1 MFDSRLLRGAVR
13 PFAHAL
19 AVGAAL
25 YASLALTPAVG
36 QTPFRAGISDPV
48 NTVLAWWM
56 AENAGF
62 YKAQGL
68 DMRVVDMQGG
78 SRGAQALQEGN
89 LEVMHVG
96 LSSVIR
102 INRAGGDIRLIGSLS
117 NVIRFTFFSAP
128 GVRTAADL
136 KGGAIGVSTFGSE
149 SDSTVTLALQ
159 RLGMTRGDITVKES
173 GGGPARLAAVKSGE
187 IKATALN
194 EPFNTIAR
202 EQGVNVLV
210 DLASEQIPWVF
221 SGIVVRRASLTS
233 DRDRLKRFLKAT
245 IEGNYLALTDEARG
259 KATLAKEL
267 HNTTP
272 RTIDIAYSD
281 FKAQSPINVEPSM
294 KGAENILALFPG
306 GSSRVEDYIDVSLL
320 EEIKREGFITQ
331 MEQKY
336 KTR

>member
-1 MFDSRLLRGAVR
+1 MTTSMLTQ
-13 PFAHAL
+13 HAL
-19 AVGAAL
+19 VLMTLGALMA
-25 YASLALTPAVG
+25 TPASA
-36 QTPFRAGISDPV
+36 QTEFKAGISDPV

-56 AENAGF
+56 ADAAGF

-68 DMRVVDMQGG
+68 DVRVVDMQGG
-78 SRGAQALQEGN
+78 SRGAQALQAGE
-89 LEVMHVG
+89 LDVMHVG

-102 INRAGGDIRLIGSLS
+102 INRSGGDIRLIGSLS

-128 GVRTAADL
+128 GVKTAADL
-136 KGGAIGVSTFGSE
+136 KGGAIGVSSFGSE

-159 RLGMTRGDITVKES
+159 RLGMSRGDITVKET
-173 GGGPARLAAVKSGE
+173 GGGPARLAAVKAGE

-210 DLASEQIPWVF
+210 DLAAEQIPWVF
-221 SGIVVRRASLTS
+221 SGIVVKHSALTS
-233 DRDRLKRFLKAT
+233 ERDRLKKFLKAT
-245 IEGNYLALTDEARG
+245 IEGNYVAMTDAARAKAVLT
-259 KATLAKEL
+259 KEL

-272 RTIDIAYSD
+272 KTIDIAYAD
-281 FKAQSPINVEPSM
+281 FKAQSPLNTEPSI

-306 GSSRVEDYIDVSLL
+306 GSQKVEDYIDTSLL
-320 EEIKREGFITQ
+320 DEIKKEGFMTA

>member
-1 MFDSRLLRGAVR
+1 MITARFLQRAIQ
-13 PFAHAL
+13 PAAL
-19 AVGAAL
+19 AI
-25 YASLALTPAVG
+25 AVG
-36 QTPFRAGISDPV
+36 TVLCAGLAPALAQTPFRAGISDPV

-56 AENAGF
+56 AENARF

-68 DMRVVDMQGG
+68 DVRVTDMQGG
-78 SRGAQALQEGN
+78 SRGAQALQEGT

-96 LSSVIR
+96 LSSVMR

-128 GVRTAADL
+128 GVKTAADL

-149 SDSTVTLALQ
+149 SDSTVTLAMQ
-159 RLGMTRGDITVKES
+159 RLGMSRSDITVKEQ

-210 DLASEQIPWVF
+210 DLAAEQIPWVF

-233 DRDRLKRFLKAT
+233 ERDRLKRFLKAT
-245 IEGNYLALTDEARG
+245 IEGNYLALTDEARA

-272 RTIDIAYSD
+272 RTIDIAYAD
-281 FKAQSPINVEPSM
+281 FKAQSPINIEPSM
-294 KGAENILALFPG
+294 KGAENIMALFPG
-306 GSSRVEDYIDVSLL
+306 GSQKVEDYIDVSLL
-320 EEIKREGFITQ
+320 AEIKREGFITA